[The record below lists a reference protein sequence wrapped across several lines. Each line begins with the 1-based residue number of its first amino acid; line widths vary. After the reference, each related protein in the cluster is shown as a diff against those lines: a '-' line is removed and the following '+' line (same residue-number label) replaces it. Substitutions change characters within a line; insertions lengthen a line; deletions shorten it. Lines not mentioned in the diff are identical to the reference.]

1 MNLDWKSLAA
11 KIAANAPTL
20 GAAIGTVVP
29 GAGNVIGGAVGLGI
43 KALASAFGL
52 KEDATPDQIGAAIE
66 ADPQAAVKIR
76 LAELDYQNQER
87 QRQSEERMKT
97 LTAQLADVQD
107 ARQMNVDT
115 TKATGKRDANLYAL
129 AWVIVLG
136 FFGLVAVLI
145 FKALPPDSN
154 GVVFMLF
161 GALASGFTGII
172 GYFFGSS
179 AGHAEATR
187 LLSHAPPIGKE
198 TRT

>member
-1 MNLDWKSLAA
+1 VDFKALAA

-43 KALASAFGL
+43 KALASVFGL
-52 KEDATPDQIGAAIE
+52 GEDATPDQISAAIE
-66 ADPQAAVKIR
+66 ADPQAAVKIK
-76 LAELDYQNQER
+76 LAEMDYQNQEK
-87 QRQSEERMKT
+87 QRQSEERLKI
-97 LTAQLADVQD
+97 LTAQLADVQN

-115 TKATGKRDANLYAL
+115 TKATGKRDKNLYAL
-129 AWVIVLG
+129 AWVIVVG
-136 FFGLVAVLI
+136 FFALVGILI
-145 FKALPPDSN
+145 FVTLPPDSN

-161 GALASGFTGII
+161 GALASGFTGIV

-187 LLSHAPPIGKE
+187 LLSEAPPIRKGAA
-198 TRT
+198 